1 MEHICLPD
9 LCTGCSAC
17 FNICSHD
24 AISMES
30 DLNGV
35 LRPLINP
42 LLCVNCTL
50 CQCVCPVNNKLD
62 MHSPMRCYAGWNED
76 KEYKKE
82 CASGG
87 IASLLYLYVIEH
99 LKGVVYGVG
108 WDDALRPVYK
118 RVENSEEVNQL
129 KGSKYVQ
136 AFVGKAYRWVK
147 TDLHNNRT
155 VFFVGTPCQIAGLK
169 GYLRKDYAN
178 LITCDLL
185 CHGVPPYEYLKSE
198 ISRILRRK
206 SKTVTNCRFRG
217 NDEYNYGLSLWN
229 GERLIYFKKG
239 IASLYLSGFLTSI
252 ILRESCYSCKFS
264 TNERVADITIGDFLG
279 LGSLKTIKP
288 RPQNISVITLNTSR
302 ALLVW
307 DVVKKYQPNLKSE
320 QRPIE
325 EAIKGGVSFR
335 HAAIRNLKR
344 DAFLKDYQCKG
355 WNYAIRKA
363 LWKNILRNKL
373 RAILKLK
380 A

>member
-17 FNICSHD
+17 FNICPHD
-24 AISMES
+24 SISMES
-30 DLNGV
+30 DVKGV
-35 LRPLINP
+35 LRPIINP
-42 LLCVNCTL
+42 LLCVNCKL
-50 CQCVCPVNNKLD
+50 CQRVCPVNNRLD
-62 MHSPMRCYAGWNED
+62 MHSLIRCYAGWNED

-118 RVENSEEVNQL
+118 RAENADEVNQF

-136 AFVGKAYRWVK
+136 AFVGKTYRLVK
-147 TDLHNNRT
+147 NDLQNNRN

-169 GYLRKDYAN
+169 SYLQKDYVK

-198 ISRILRRK
+198 ISRIFRRK

-217 NDEYNYGLSLWN
+217 NDDYNYGLSLWN
-229 GERLIYFKKG
+229 KDRLIYFKRG
-239 IASLYLSGFLTSI
+239 IASFYLSGFLTSI

-264 TNERVADITIGDFLG
+264 TNERIADITMGDFLG
-279 LGSLKTIKP
+279 LGSLKTIKVRP
-288 RPQNISVITLNTSR
+288 RNISVITLNTPR
-302 ALLVW
+302 ALLIW
-307 DVVKKYQPNLKSE
+307 DSVQKYYPNLKSE
-320 QRPIE
+320 RRPIE
-325 EAIKGGVSFR
+325 EAIKGGRSFR
-335 HAAIRNLKR
+335 QPADRNLKR
-344 DAFLKDYQCKG
+344 DNFLKDYEYKG
-355 WNYAIRKA
+355 WNYAIRRA

-373 RAILKLK
+373 KSILKLK

>member
-1 MEHICLPD
+1 
-9 LCTGCSAC
+9 
-17 FNICSHD
+17 
-24 AISMES
+24 
-30 DLNGV
+30 
-35 LRPLINP
+35 
-42 LLCVNCTL
+42 
-50 CQCVCPVNNKLD
+50 
-62 MHSPMRCYAGWNED
+62 MHSLIRCYAGWNED

-118 RVENSEEVNQL
+118 RAENADEVNQF

-136 AFVGKAYRWVK
+136 AFVGKTYRLVK
-147 TDLHNNRT
+147 NDLQNNRN

-169 GYLRKDYAN
+169 SYLQKDYVK

-198 ISRILRRK
+198 ISRIFRRK

-217 NDEYNYGLSLWN
+217 NDDYNYGLSLWN
-229 GERLIYFKKG
+229 KDRLIYFKRG
-239 IASLYLSGFLTSI
+239 IASFYLSGFLTSI

-264 TNERVADITIGDFLG
+264 TNERIADITMGDFLG
-279 LGSLKTIKP
+279 LGSLKTIKVRP
-288 RPQNISVITLNTSR
+288 RNISVITLNTPR
-302 ALLVW
+302 ALLIW
-307 DVVKKYQPNLKSE
+307 DSVQKYYPNLKNE
-320 QRPIE
+320 RRPIE
-325 EAIKGGVSFR
+325 EAIKGGRSFR
-335 HAAIRNLKR
+335 QPADRNLKR
-344 DAFLKDYQCKG
+344 DNFLKDYEYKG
-355 WNYAIRKA
+355 WNYAIRRA

-373 RAILKLK
+373 KSILKLK